1 MINLLNKPKGYS
13 IKEKTNKKQMF
24 SRRDFLKVG
33 SVGAVIGATSAGT
46 FANNQIS
53 KAVDKAS
60 DKSLFK
66 DGASLIEFKEGYKY
80 RRFDEKNTYQSSGP
94 TEWDETLKAKF
105 MKFTWP
111 GFDNDQPGFS
121 QVDWALARGSSSLKF
136 KMLGMG
142 DKWKQDRFD
151 YSMLDLKPGSDGK
164 LQGPNLPQLMEGNYV
179 YPEKASF
186 KSKQEAT
193 DAIKRAARL
202 YGADLIGI
210 TERDERFD
218 FSAFY
223 NSMNGRRYWTEIPF
237 EPKTVIVLA
246 FEMDYDAMAA
256 APTHVA
262 SGATGEGYSKM
273 HKTSYQLAIFLK
285 CLGYKAIPSNNDLGL
300 SIPYAI
306 KAGLGEPGRN
316 GMLITYKYGPR
327 VRIAKVYTDFNF
339 VEYDEP
345 KAFGVEEFCKR
356 CMRCA
361 DACPSDAITKE
372 IDKTFEPDFNEDKNF
387 FINPGTKK
395 YYNNLKKC
403 FYFWMEN
410 GNGCSSCI
418 TACPYNKPDF
428 WHHRLVDKI
437 SALMPGPVHS
447 FMREMDK
454 VFGYGDTY
462 DKASIKCFWSRKN
475 RKYLGYK

>member
-1 MINLLNKPKGYS
+1 MRILNKS
-13 IKEKTNKKQMF
+13 RKKRKVDSSNESQSL
-24 SRRDFLKVG
+24 SRRSFLKAGSLGAVLGVTTAG
-33 SVGAVIGATSAGT
+33 SVAS
-46 FANNQIS
+46 NQVS
-53 KAVDKAS
+53 KAVDIATNDS
-60 DKSLFK
+60 IVI
-66 DGASLIEFKEGYKY
+66 DGQLLIEFKPGFNYQ
-80 RRFDEKNTYQSSGP
+80 RFDEKNTFQSSGP
-94 TEWDETLKAKF
+94 IQRDETIKAKF

-111 GFDNDQPGFS
+111 GFDNEQPGFS
-121 QVDWALARGSSSLKF
+121 QVDWALARGSSAIKF
-136 KMLGMG
+136 KLLGLG
-142 DKWKQDRFD
+142 DKWKQDRFE
-151 YSMLDLKPGSDGK
+151 YSMLDMKPGPDGK
-164 LQGPNLPQLMEGNYV
+164 LNGPNLVQLMEGNYV
-179 YPEKASF
+179 YPVKAEF
-186 KSKQEAT
+186 QSKEDAT
-193 DAIKRAARL
+193 NAIKRAAKL

-210 TERDERFD
+210 TQRDERFD

-223 NSMNGRRYWTEIPF
+223 NGMNGRRHWDDIPF
-237 EPKTVIVLA
+237 KPKSVIVLA
-246 FEMDYDAMAA
+246 FEMDYEAMAA

-262 SGATGEGYSKM
+262 SASTGEGYSKM
-273 HKTSYQLAIFLK
+273 HKTAYQLAVFLK
-285 CLGYKAIPSNNDLGL
+285 NLGYQAVPSNNDLGL

-316 GMLITYKYGPR
+316 GMLVTYKFGPR
-327 VRIAKVYTDFNF
+327 VRIAKVYTDFDF
-339 VEYDEP
+339 VEYDKP

-361 DACPSDAITKE
+361 DACPSNAITKE
-372 IDKTFEPDFNEDKNF
+372 VNKTFEPKFNDDGNF

-418 TACPYNKPDF
+418 TSCPYNKPDF

-437 SALMPGPVHS
+437 SALMPGPMHN

-454 VFGYGDTY
+454 IFGYGDTY
-462 DKASIKCFWSRKN
+462 DKTAIKRFWSKRD